1 MHQNFWWKEAILSI
15 TRAALL
21 SNNSRKAILFTEN
34 LSILLSYSQNLL
46 SSGIQRRVLLL
57 PQIVKQCTDSIY
69 RGFQIRDDFFRG
81 NIGRIWACKTADFR
95 EMRQIYTT
103 WEEILALIASTML
116 AIEGLVATQQ
126 ESKARGKRQNAVP
139 WTLFLKC
146 PNTETL
152 IKSYSLIF
160 SFVSLCGNKK
170 HVWTKPPFFVHI
182 NSMSLHRHMVRF
194 EIIFLLW
201 MNNTSL
207 IGNPFIFSV
216 KLTGEGPRLI
226 EWGTTP
232 SELTYSTRQRK
243 ENVNQSLLAPKL
255 LPRKS

>member
-1 MHQNFWWKEAILSI
+1 MHQNFWWKEAIISI
-15 TRAALL
+15 TRAVLLL

-34 LSILLSYSQNLL
+34 LSILLSYPQNLL

-81 NIGRIWACKTADFR
+81 NIGRISACKTADFR

-170 HVWTKPPFFVHI
+170 HVWTKP
-182 NSMSLHRHMVRF
+182 L
-194 EIIFLLW
+194 FLYISAVWVCTDTCSGLK
-201 MNNTSL
+201 L
-207 IGNPFIFSV
+207 FSFC
-216 KLTGEGPRLI
+216 
-226 EWGTTP
+226 EWTTP
-232 SELTYSTRQRK
+232 VWLETHLFLVLNSPGRDR
-243 ENVNQSLLAPKL
+243 V
-255 LPRKS
+255 